1 MNENE
6 VINQFNQRLDQLLGL
21 ESGRKISLG
30 SVLPTDEP
38 TIQIASMLLETH
50 LGAELQPP
58 EDLHRR
64 WIDATHRIKQNPIDQ
79 IKRSFAQSSGI
90 FTFRNL
96 ALVLAILVLIV
107 ACVRAFI
114 TPRWE
119 KIDIYWVYVTRQHLL
134 TNSPSDFTPGG
145 QESPLYTLPDVK
157 NALGSEVK
165 MPTWLPDGYKFDSVL
180 WLDSVSKF
188 ATIWWM
194 GPQAYR
200 YPAFSEHGGIKLF
213 VQSLLRLD
221 SNLRNTIVTG
231 WIQEVAPGSF
241 KETMVN
247 GLPALMVQG
256 DWEDPP
262 TSFWAEAENQ
272 KVSIELEWSK
282 TKAIQLY
289 WTDGEWFYHLI
300 APSDVSSQDLVRMAE
315 SAH

>member
-1 MNENE
+1 MD
-6 VINQFNQRLDQLLGL
+6 V
-21 ESGRKISLG
+21 
-30 SVLPTDEP
+30 
-38 TIQIASMLLETH
+38 
-50 LGAELQPP
+50 
-58 EDLHRR
+58 
-64 WIDATHRIKQNPIDQ
+64 THRIKQNPIDQ
-79 IKRSFAQSSGI
+79 IKQSFAQSSGI

-107 ACVRAFI
+107 ACVRAFM

-119 KIDIYWVYVTRQHLL
+119 KVGIYWVYVTRQHLL
-134 TNSPSDFTPGG
+134 TISPSNFTPGG
-145 QESPLYTLPDVK
+145 QESPLYTLSDVK
-157 NALGSEVK
+157 NALGSGVK
-165 MPTWLPDGYKFDSVL
+165 IPNWLPDGYKFDSVL

-188 ATIWWM
+188 ATIWWE

-200 YPAFSEHGGIKLF
+200 YPAFSERGGIILYI
-213 VQSLLRLD
+213 QSLLRLD

-231 WIQEVAPGSF
+231 WIEEVAPGSF
-241 KETMVN
+241 KETKVN
-247 GLPALMVQG
+247 GLPALLVQG

-272 KVSIELEWSK
+272 KVSIELEWNK
-282 TKAIQLY
+282 TKDIQLY

>member
-6 VINQFNQRLDQLLGL
+6 VINQFNQRLDKLLGL
-21 ESGRKISLG
+21 GSGRKISSG
-30 SVLPTDEP
+30 SILPTGEP
-38 TIQIASMLLETH
+38 TIQIARMLIETH
-50 LGAELQPP
+50 VGAELQPP
-58 EDLHRR
+58 EDLHLR
-64 WIDATHRIKQNPIDQ
+64 WMDATHRIKQNPIDQ
-79 IKRSFAQSSGI
+79 IKQSFIHSSGI
-90 FTFRNL
+90 LTFRNL

-107 ACVRAFI
+107 ACVRALI

-119 KIDIYWVYVTRQHLL
+119 KTGIYWVYVTRQHLF
-134 TNSPSDFTPGG
+134 TIYPPVVTPGG
-145 QESPLYTLPDVK
+145 QESPLYTLSDVK
-157 NALGSEVK
+157 NALGNEAKIPS
-165 MPTWLPDGYKFDSVL
+165 WLPDGYKFDSVL
-180 WLDSVSKF
+180 WLDDVSKL

-213 VQSLLRLD
+213 VQSLLRLG

-231 WIQEVAPGSF
+231 WIEEVAPGSF
-241 KETMVN
+241 KETKVN
-247 GLPALMVQG
+247 GLPALLVQG

-262 TSFWAEAENQ
+262 TSFWTEAENQ

-300 APSDVSSQDLVRMAE
+300 APSNVSSQDLIRMAE